1 MIENAPYIDQVYER
15 LLDLISTGELQPGE
29 RIRQWVLADQLGV
42 SRQPISHALQLL
54 KHQGLVQ
61 EAGKQGVQVTP
72 LDFRHLADL
81 YDVRALVEEKAAH
94 LAAERVKNH
103 LASTAEIDALKDALS
118 NGLQAVDSREPAAAL
133 ARADYRFHVALYR
146 LSGNQVIEQFMQG
159 QWPHMLRSMLAVL
172 DYGEVNAVRLAWN
185 EHAEIAEQVLSGN
198 LAAASARCKDHLQR
212 ARRELSSRVE
222 HLTNETGKGLH

>member
-1 MIENAPYIDQVYER
+1 MIEHALYIDQVYER
-15 LLDLISTGELQPGE
+15 LLDLISTGDLKPGE
-29 RIRQWVLADQLGV
+29 RIRQSVLADQLGV

-72 LDFRHLADL
+72 LNFRHLADL
-81 YDVRALVEEKAAH
+81 YDVRALVEEKAAF
-94 LAAERVKNH
+94 LAATRVRDQQ
-103 LASTAEIDALKDALS
+103 ATVQDIQALKDALKE
-118 NGLQAVDSREPAAAL
+118 GQQAFAAGVSAAAL

-172 DYGEVNAVRLAWN
+172 DYGEIKAVRLAWE
-185 EHAEIAEQVLSGN
+185 EHERVAKQVLSGDA
-198 LAAASARCKDHLQR
+198 LGASAGCKAHMQR
-212 ARRELSSRVE
+212 ARGQLLSRLEQFTSQA
-222 HLTNETGKGLH
+222 G

>member
-1 MIENAPYIDQVYER
+1 MIEHALYIDQVYER
-15 LLDLISTGELQPGE
+15 LLDLISTGDLKPGE
-29 RIRQWVLADQLGV
+29 RIRQSVLADQLGV

-72 LDFRHLADL
+72 LNFRHLADL
-81 YDVRALVEEKAAH
+81 YDVRALVEEKAAF
-94 LAAERVKNH
+94 LAATRVRDQQ
-103 LASTAEIDALKDALS
+103 ATVQDIQALKDALKE
-118 NGLQAVDSREPAAAL
+118 GQQAFAAGVSAAAL

-172 DYGEVNAVRLAWN
+172 DYGEIKAVRLAWE
-185 EHAEIAEQVLSGN
+185 EHERVAKQVLSGDA
-198 LAAASARCKDHLQR
+198 LGASAGCKAHMQR
-212 ARRELSSRVE
+212 ARGQLLSRLEQFTS
-222 HLTNETGKGLH
+222 LAG

>member
-1 MIENAPYIDQVYER
+1 MIEHAPYIDQVYER
-15 LLDLISTGELQPGE
+15 LLDLISTGELKPGE
-29 RIRQWVLADQLGV
+29 RIRQSVLADQLGV

-72 LDFRHLADL
+72 LNFRHLADL
-81 YDVRALVEEKAAH
+81 YDVRALVEEKAAF
-94 LAAERVKNH
+94 LAATRVRDQQATVQDIQN
-103 LASTAEIDALKDALS
+103 LKDALKE
-118 NGLQAVDSREPAAAL
+118 GQQAIGAGVSAAAL

-172 DYGEVNAVRLAWN
+172 DYGENKAVNLAWQ
-185 EHAEIAEQVLSGN
+185 EHERVAEQVLSGDA
-198 LAAASARCKDHLQR
+198 LGASAGCKAHMQR
-212 ARRELSSRVE
+212 ARGQLLSRLEQFTAQTS
-222 HLTNETGKGLH
+222 

>member
-1 MIENAPYIDQVYER
+1 MIEHALYIDQVYER
-15 LLDLISTGELQPGE
+15 LLDLISTGDLKPGE
-29 RIRQWVLADQLGV
+29 RIRQSVLADQLGV

-72 LDFRHLADL
+72 LNFRHLADL
-81 YDVRALVEEKAAH
+81 YDVRALVEEKAAF
-94 LAAERVKNH
+94 LAATRVRDQQ
-103 LASTAEIDALKDALS
+103 ATIQDIQALKDALKE
-118 NGLQAVDSREPAAAL
+118 GQQAFAAGVSAAAL

-172 DYGEVNAVRLAWN
+172 DYGEIKAVRLAWE
-185 EHAEIAEQVLSGN
+185 EHERVAKQVLSGDA
-198 LAAASARCKDHLQR
+198 LGASAGCKAHMQR
-212 ARRELSSRVE
+212 ARGQLLSRLEQFTSQA
-222 HLTNETGKGLH
+222 G

>member
-15 LLDLISTGELQPGE
+15 LLDLISTGDLKPGE
-29 RIRQWVLADQLGV
+29 RIRQWVLAEHLGV

-81 YDVRALVEEKAAH
+81 YDVRALVEEKAAY
-94 LAAERVKNH
+94 LAAERVRANQ
-103 LASTAEIDALKDALS
+103 AATQEIQAFTDALRE
-118 NGLQAVDSREPAAAL
+118 GQQAFESGAPAASL

-172 DYGEVNAVRLAWN
+172 DYGENNAVALAWQ
-185 EHAEIAEQVLSGN
+185 EHARFSAQVLSGDT
-198 LAAASARCKDHLQR
+198 LGASASCKAHMQR
-212 ARRELSSRVE
+212 ARGQLLNRLERYASDSA
-222 HLTNETGKGLH
+222 

>member
-1 MIENAPYIDQVYER
+1 MIENAPFIDQVYEL
-15 LLDLISTGELQPGE
+15 LLDLISTGELKPGE
-29 RIRQWVLADQLGV
+29 RIRQSELAERLGV

-54 KHQGLVQ
+54 KHQGLLQ

-81 YDVRALVEEKAAH
+81 YDVRALVEERAAF

-103 LASTAEIDALKDALS
+103 QAADQDIEVFRNALREGK
-118 NGLQAVDSREPAAAL
+118 QAFMAGAPAAGL

-172 DYGEVNAVRLAWN
+172 DYGENKAVKLAWE
-185 EHAEIAEQVLSGN
+185 EHARFADQVLSGDA
-198 LAAASARCKDHLQR
+198 LGASAGCKAHLQR
-212 ARRELSSRVE
+212 ARGQLLSRLGQFVA
-222 HLTNETGKGLH
+222 G

>member
-15 LLDLISTGELQPGE
+15 LLDLISSGELKPGE
-29 RIRQWVLADQLGV
+29 RIRQWVLAERLGV
-42 SRQPISHALQLL
+42 SRQPISHAIQLL

-81 YDVRALVEEKAAH
+81 YDVRTLVEEKAAH
-94 LAAERVKNH
+94 LAAERVKNGETT
-103 LASTAEIDALKDALS
+103 SAEIQAFSDALRQ
-118 NGLQAVDSREPAAAL
+118 GQQAFGSGATASAL

-172 DYGEVNAVRLAWN
+172 DYGENRAVKLAWE
-185 EHAEIAEQVLSGN
+185 EHAHIAVQVLSGDAEG
-198 LAAASARCKDHLQR
+198 AAQACKAHLQR
-212 ARRELSSRVE
+212 ARGQLLHRLEQ
-222 HLTNETGKGLH
+222 LTAKSD

>member
-1 MIENAPYIDQVYER
+1 VIENAPYIDQVYER
-15 LLDLISTGELQPGE
+15 LLDLISTGELKPGE
-29 RIRQWVLADQLGV
+29 RVRQWVLAERLGV

-81 YDVRALVEEKAAH
+81 YDVRALVEEKAAF
-94 LAAERVKNH
+94 LAATRVREQQA
-103 LASTAEIDALKDALS
+103 LANEIQALRDALHD
-118 NGLQAVDSREPAAAL
+118 GRQAFASGASAAAM

-146 LSGNQVIEQFMQG
+146 LSGNQVIEHFMQG

-172 DYGEVNAVRLAWN
+172 DYGENKAVKLAWE
-185 EHAEIAEQVLSGN
+185 EHERVAEQVLLGDA
-198 LAAASARCKDHLQR
+198 LGAAAGCKAHMQR
-212 ARRELSSRVE
+212 ARGQLLSRLE
-222 HLTNETGKGLH
+222 QFTAQMD